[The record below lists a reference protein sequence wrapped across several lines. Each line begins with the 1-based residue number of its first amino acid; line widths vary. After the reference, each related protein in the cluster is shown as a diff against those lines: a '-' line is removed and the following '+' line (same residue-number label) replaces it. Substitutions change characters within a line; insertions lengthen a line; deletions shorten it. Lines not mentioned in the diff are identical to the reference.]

1 MAKALYI
8 AEKPSVAQE
17 FAKALKLEMRNHNGY
32 KEGETAVVT
41 WCVGHLV
48 TMSYPEVYDE
58 KYKKW
63 SLETLP
69 FLPEEFL
76 YEVIPSAKNQYEIVS
91 QLLNR
96 EDVDTIYVCT
106 DSGREGEY
114 IYRLVEQMS
123 GVKDKGKQ
131 RKRVWID
138 SQTEE
143 EILRG
148 IREAKDLSEYDN
160 LSDSAYLRAK
170 EDYLM
175 GINFSRLLTLKYGNT
190 LANYLH
196 ERYTVISVGRVMTC
210 VQGMVVRR
218 EREIR
223 EFVKTPFYRVF
234 SSMAIEGT
242 GIESEWKAVEG
253 SKFYQSPKL
262 YKDNGFLQKEDAGAF
277 IAGLTGNTEFT
288 ENENGQSSQQTE
300 GTQAVVEKI
309 EKKNGGFFIHTD
321 QGTVETDALILAAG
335 SKAAPSTGSDG
346 SGYEYARQLGHSII
360 KPLPALV
367 QLRCQGNMYKQM
379 AGIRTEA
386 EVSLQADGI
395 TLAKD
400 KGELQITDYGLSGI
414 PVFQVSR
421 YAARALDEKKKVR
434 VYVDFMPGWDD
445 NESFRLLKKRALLL
459 AYKPAE
465 ELFTGML
472 NRKLA
477 QALLKLAGIDP
488 NTSCGSLTGKQ
499 LEKIRKELKE
509 YEAVVMSVNPFANA
523 QVCCGGV
530 DANEGGGTTMG
541 AKICPGLYL
550 AGEILDVD
558 GICGGY
564 NLQFAWSSGMIAGRC
579 AAGDAEKKSIEKK
592 SIEKKN
598 IEKKRNINKK
608 PMEKK
613 PVKKYAEKKYTQ
625 KTRRTART

>member
-138 SQTEE
+138 SQT
-143 EILRG
+143 
-148 IREAKDLSEYDN
+148 
-160 LSDSAYLRAK
+160 K

-277 IAGLTGNTEFT
+277 IAGLTGNT
-288 ENENGQSSQQTE
+288 
-300 GTQAVVEKI
+300 
-309 EKKNGGFFIHTD
+309 
-321 QGTVETDALILAAG
+321 
-335 SKAAPSTGSDG
+335 
-346 SGYEYARQLGHSII
+346 
-360 KPLPALV
+360 
-367 QLRCQGNMYKQM
+367 
-379 AGIRTEA
+379 
-386 EVSLQADGI
+386 
-395 TLAKD
+395 
-400 KGELQITDYGLSGI
+400 
-414 PVFQVSR
+414 
-421 YAARALDEKKKVR
+421 
-434 VYVDFMPGWDD
+434 
-445 NESFRLLKKRALLL
+445 
-459 AYKPAE
+459 
-465 ELFTGML
+465 
-472 NRKLA
+472 
-477 QALLKLAGIDP
+477 
-488 NTSCGSLTGKQ
+488 
-499 LEKIRKELKE
+499 
-509 YEAVVMSVNPFANA
+509 
-523 QVCCGGV
+523 
-530 DANEGGGTTMG
+530 
-541 AKICPGLYL
+541 
-550 AGEILDVD
+550 
-558 GICGGY
+558 
-564 NLQFAWSSGMIAGRC
+564 
-579 AAGDAEKKSIEKK
+579 
-592 SIEKKN
+592 
-598 IEKKRNINKK
+598 
-608 PMEKK
+608 
-613 PVKKYAEKKYTQ
+613 
-625 KTRRTART
+625 